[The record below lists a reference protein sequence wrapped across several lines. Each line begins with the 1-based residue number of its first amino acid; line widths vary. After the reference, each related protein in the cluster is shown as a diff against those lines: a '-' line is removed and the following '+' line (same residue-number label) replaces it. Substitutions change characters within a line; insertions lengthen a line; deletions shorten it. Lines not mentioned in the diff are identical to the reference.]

1 MDNVTLQIAQ
11 LVDEL
16 SSRGVRNIRIKG
28 FCGLE
33 EIELTIAPPQK
44 EAYSM
49 DKVFPEDSRDDY
61 EDIQYAASGVVPM
74 NIKEMYK

>member
-1 MDNVTLQIAQ
+1 MDNVTAQIAL

-16 SSRGVRNIRIKG
+16 SARGVKRIRVKG

-33 EIELTIAPPQK
+33 EMELTIEGQRGD
-44 EAYSM
+44 YSM
-49 DKVFPEDSRDDY
+49 DKVFPEDEREDFD
-61 EDIQYAASGVVPM
+61 DIQYAASGVVPM